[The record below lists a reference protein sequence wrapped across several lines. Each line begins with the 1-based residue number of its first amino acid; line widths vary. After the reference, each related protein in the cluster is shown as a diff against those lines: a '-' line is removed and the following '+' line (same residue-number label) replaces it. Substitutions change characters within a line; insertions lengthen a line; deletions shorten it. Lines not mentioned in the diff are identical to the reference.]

1 MRTDGRTLN
10 ATAASLLGLLHEGP
24 MTGWDL
30 LQRAQDRIGD
40 FWTLTQSQVYRE
52 LTSMAAAG
60 LVEVGLPGPRDRK
73 PHALTAAGRAA
84 FARWLDQEPGPDQIR
99 IPLLLT
105 VAFADHLSGERLHGI
120 IAARR
125 AEAVERLVRYEA
137 GRDALAGT
145 VDPTRRVTLEYGL
158 RHERAVIEWFDLLPS
173 LLDLP
178 LWEVHADD
186 IP

>member
-1 MRTDGRTLN
+1 MTTEGRTLN

-30 LQRAQDRIGD
+30 LQRAQERIGS

-60 LVEVGLPGPRDRK
+60 LVEVGPPGPRDRK
-73 PHALTAAGRAA
+73 PHTLTAAGRAA
-84 FARWLDQEPGPDQIR
+84 FAHWLDQEPGPDQIR

-105 VAFADHLSGERLHGI
+105 VAFAEHLPIERLRGI
-120 IAARR
+120 IALRR
-125 AEAVERLVRYEA
+125 AEAVERLARYEA
-137 GRDALAGT
+137 GRAAADGAA
-145 VDPTRRVTLEYGL
+145 DPTRRVTLEYGL
-158 RHERAVIEWFDLLPS
+158 RHERAVIEWFDLLPD

-178 LWEVHADD
+178 
-186 IP
+186 